1 VSSTVS
7 AAKEQKVEALQVM
20 RALAALL
27 VVVHHSI
34 SGKEW
39 MDTSPLNAFDFGAIG
54 VQVFFV
60 ISGYIICRVGSRED
74 FWKFSY
80 SRITRVVPI
89 YWFFTALFLV
99 SKLTVSGF
107 SELPGAGEV
116 AASLLFVPHYS
127 SFRPDQIWPVL
138 IPGWTLNYE
147 MFFYGLFAAGI
158 LIGRPAI
165 FSVAAIVA
173 SIGLGYLLADAG
185 VLFKFL
191 ANPVTLF
198 FVLGVLIAK
207 FEVAIPKRPV
217 FALVGI
223 LIWGLSDP
231 APLDPTLKFLA
242 AYASA
247 GMILLG
253 ALSVKGGGASPA
265 MRFLQSLGDASYSLY
280 LSHTIVLAVV
290 YKVLARLNL
299 SGYFEFSIVVCVG
312 LAASIAGGF
321 ISYWVIERPLMNF
334 FKSVWRSRARPATA

>member
-1 VSSTVS
+1 MNSAVS

-27 VVVHHSI
+27 VVLHHSL
-34 SGKEW
+34 SGKDW
-39 MDTSPLNAFDFGAIG
+39 MDTNPLNAFDFGAIG

-60 ISGYIICRVGSRED
+60 ISGYIICRVGGRED

-89 YWFFTALFLV
+89 YWLFTALFLA
-99 SKLTVSGF
+99 SKLAVSGGR
-107 SELPGAGEV
+107 ELPGAGEI

-147 MFFYGLFAAGI
+147 MFFYGLFAVGI

-165 FSVAAIVA
+165 FSVAAIVV
-173 SIGLGYLLADAG
+173 SIGFGYLFADAG
-185 VLFKFL
+185 VVFKFL
-191 ANPVTLF
+191 ENPVTLF

-207 FEVAIPKRPV
+207 FEDAIPKRPV
-217 FALVGI
+217 FALVGV
-223 LIWGLSDP
+223 LIWGASDP

-247 GMILLG
+247 GLILLG
-253 ALSVKGGGASPA
+253 SLSVKGGKSSPT

-299 SGYFEFSIVVCVG
+299 SGYVEFSVVVCVG

-321 ISYWVIERPLMNF
+321 ASYRVIERPLMKF
-334 FKSVWRSRARPATA
+334 FKSAWRSRAPLATA